1 MSLIELVDNT
11 RTDKNTTHSYLDL
24 YEELFCKK
32 KNTAKHVL
40 EVGIGDGNQGIS
52 DGGSIKLWRDYFTYA
67 TIYTLDI
74 KHIDLV
80 WDGIKNDERIILYTS
95 TDAYNEDFVRAT
107 FSLKKFDVMLDDG
120 PHTLDSM
127 KLFIKLYTP
136 LMADD
141 GILIIE
147 DIQHMSWID
156 ILIREV
162 PDTLKEYIHYYDLR
176 FNKSRF
182 DDIVF
187 TINKSIP
194 PRR

>member
-1 MSLIELVDNT
+1 
-11 RTDKNTTHSYLDL
+11 
-24 YEELFCKK
+24 
-32 KNTAKHVL
+32 
-40 EVGIGDGNQGIS
+40 
-52 DGGSIKLWRDYFTYA
+52 
-67 TIYTLDI
+67 
-74 KHIDLV
+74 
-80 WDGIKNDERIILYTS
+80 
-95 TDAYNEDFVRAT
+95 
-107 FSLKKFDVMLDDG
+107 
-120 PHTLDSM
+120 
-127 KLFIKLYTP
+127 
-136 LMADD
+136 MADD